1 MSIFLFKDSC
11 FFSLLFVITSNVS
24 FLLFNGFTQVHV
36 LESILGECI
45 VIRFFFFRL
54 KRGKKSTN
62 KKNPMMVDKKTLE
75 FSWTHS
81 IANAT
86 IANNALFSY
95 RTTQ

>member
-45 VIRFFFFRL
+45 VTRFFFFQIK
-54 KRGKKSTN
+54 KRKKIHKQ
-62 KKNPMMVDKKTLE
+62 KKPHDG
-75 FSWTHS
+75 
-81 IANAT
+81 
-86 IANNALFSY
+86 
-95 RTTQ
+95 R

>member
-1 MSIFLFKDSC
+1 
-11 FFSLLFVITSNVS
+11 
-24 FLLFNGFTQVHV
+24 
-36 LESILGECI
+36 
-45 VIRFFFFRL
+45 
-54 KRGKKSTN
+54 
-62 KKNPMMVDKKTLE
+62 MVDKKTLE